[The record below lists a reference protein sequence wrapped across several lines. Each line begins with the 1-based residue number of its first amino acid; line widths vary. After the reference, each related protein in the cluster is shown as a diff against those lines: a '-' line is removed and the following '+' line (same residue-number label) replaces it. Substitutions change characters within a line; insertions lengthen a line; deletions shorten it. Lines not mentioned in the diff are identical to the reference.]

1 MKVNKKQL
9 TVAILSIA
17 ILLAGI
23 VVLILQYALP
33 FAFMTHPILNML
45 FIYAIC
51 FGIMACVFG
60 ITKKSPW
67 YYFLA
72 AILLSLAIIYVF
84 VQFKFWWI
92 GLIIAVVFDLIVAIF
107 SYISAGNKTESIA
120 INDSPD
126 YKNYEQRK
134 AEKETKEAA
143 EEKPE
148 LPKIKSFKD

>member
-67 YYFLA
+67 YYFLS

-84 VQFKFWWI
+84 V
-92 GLIIAVVFDLIVAIF
+92 LFDLIVAIF

-120 INDSPD
+120 LNDSPD